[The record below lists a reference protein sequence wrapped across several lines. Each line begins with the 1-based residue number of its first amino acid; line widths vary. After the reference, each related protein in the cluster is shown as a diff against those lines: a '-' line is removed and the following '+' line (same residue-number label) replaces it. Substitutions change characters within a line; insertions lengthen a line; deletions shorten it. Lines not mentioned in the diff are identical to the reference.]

1 MPNYVPTKF
10 YASSGKRL
18 FKSKA
23 TGKLFVRRADGARSY
38 RSSGIQVSHMDTSHG
53 KRVVRKH
60 HKSVPIRHEAHR
72 QVRLP
77 HAFKLQLDD
86 GCFRSPPL
94 NSGSKSSAHNGL
106 KASCPK

>member
-1 MPNYVPTKF
+1 MPNYAPTKF

-60 HKSVPIRHEAHR
+60 HKSVPYGMKPIAKY
-72 QVRLP
+72 
-77 HAFKLQLDD
+77 A
-86 GCFRSPPL
+86 SPMRTGY
-94 NSGSKSSAHNGL
+94 NSMMAMFG
-106 KASCPK
+106 PRR

>member
-1 MPNYVPTKF
+1 MPNYTPTKF

-23 TGKLFVRRADGARSY
+23 TGKMFVRRTDGARSY

-60 HKSVPIRHEAHR
+60 HKSVPYGMKPMAKY
-72 QVRLP
+72 
-77 HAFKLQLDD
+77 A
-86 GCFRSPPL
+86 SPMRTGY
-94 NSGSKSSAHNGL
+94 NSMMSVFARRR
-106 KASCPK
+106 

>member
-1 MPNYVPTKF
+1 MPNYTPTKF

-23 TGKLFVRRADGARSY
+23 TGKMFVRRADGARSY

-60 HKSVPIRHEAHR
+60 HKSVPYGMKPIAKY
-72 QVRLP
+72 
-77 HAFKLQLDD
+77 A
-86 GCFRSPPL
+86 SPMRTGY
-94 NSGSKSSAHNGL
+94 NSMMSVFARRR
-106 KASCPK
+106 